1 MAEAVLKQ
9 PQKVLL
15 WVADEDCQKRFNPAM
30 TEQII
35 KDGYSF
41 RADTLEGLAKILK
54 EKFNMPEDVFL
65 KSIAEYNE
73 MVKKGKDEA
82 FGKKPANLKPIEKPP
97 FYASPTQAGVHHTMA
112 GCAPRARPDRCST
125 GTGRSSPAVRRGRGD
140 RRRPRNEPPGRQRH
154 DRLPACSAA

>member
-1 MAEAVLKQ
+1 
-9 PQKVLL
+9 
-15 WVADEDCQKRFNPAM
+15 VADDDCQKRFNPAM

-35 KDGYSF
+35 RDGYSF

-82 FGKKPANLKPIEKPP
+82 FGKKPTNLKPIEKAP
-97 FYASPTQAGVHHTMA
+97 FYASPTQAGVHHTM
-112 GCAPRARPDRCST
+112 GGLRTKGRPARCST
-125 GTGRSSPAVRRGRGD
+125 GTGRSSPGCTRRAR
-140 RRRPRNEPPGRQRH
+140 
-154 DRLPACSAA
+154 